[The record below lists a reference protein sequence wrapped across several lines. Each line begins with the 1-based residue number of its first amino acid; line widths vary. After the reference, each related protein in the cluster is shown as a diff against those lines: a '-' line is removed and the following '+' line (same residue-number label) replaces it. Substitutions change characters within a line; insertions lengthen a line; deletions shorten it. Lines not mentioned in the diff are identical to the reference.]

1 MPLDIN
7 GYNSVFKSFV
17 AFAQERHDA
26 NQVKAV
32 ADAHVN
38 RLDGHRVLAV
48 TRSETD
54 EVHKWLRTRD
64 EYRVNDR
71 TRDYFKKAIIG
82 MFGGES
88 KIPDSVKEAMI
99 MDDYN
104 AGKPLT
110 ARRILA
116 VKAAIDADGTAKA
129 RAAKIRLETFSPEVK
144 AAALGMGY
152 TKAELPKLARAAH
165 FYAEVNNCAEFE
177 ALEAL
182 TTPGSKANRLLG
194 YGGRFLKSAANFRE
208 GLRLLDS
215 FETWYT
221 ATKATLD
228 ATGKNYQEG
237 MPKTILNANDSYFK
251 PDMQRGM
258 EKFIFEEIASNAS
271 LDLAEQ
277 DPEKVFGMENNA
289 ATRFFGRGLSWS
301 FTQTVANI
309 PPAKR
314 AAFYAALD
322 TAFPLVTDVAIAR
335 LPLFRRP
342 GDQISTINKGI
353 VLARV
358 MKNLDKLAAL
368 VAKGGLTVK
377 AFVKICFPEA
387 REKTLGAVGALLKRW
402 NAEIR
407 GGADIEAKYPAEHS
421 ERMLALLEETG
432 CSVEE
437 ALVAAQ
443 GGKQPPIPRY
453 FATGTL
459 QLEAFDG
466 TTRGARSQLAADM
479 DRPANYSIVGGQQN
493 ILGEDRGF
501 LCSFPDGSFH
511 KANGSEAG
519 LAAIQTIADKVENL
533 CGAVHREQAS
543 SVIMMLSQAGHGN
556 LRGGLVGYG
565 IASNEHAPVDMTL
578 SKDATTGAVTIKYT
592 SPKELPF
599 RFEWTATVD
608 TEGKVTSTP
617 MKFEKPVANLD
628 NATAKKVLGDAA
640 KKLGVKLNKAALAA
654 GATLL
659 AQHGAGMYAK
669 NLAYLA
675 AYIAKSPLAGPKA
688 ADAAKRIA
696 DLAKSI
702 KDWRDFSFEDKH
714 KMKDLAQTFA
724 RRHSAFIEKSLADET
739 KFHIENG
746 QRTPIFE
753 TFFQDAHRN
762 TYIINGKFFKKDP
775 SVESGQQRDAVIA
788 AFKRA
793 LPEEKAQKALSV
805 LMNQAG
811 PGDVVQLSNHVPCQ
825 GRNGVEMLHEQPG
838 ANLFVNRN
846 MMSGLYETL
855 LFEPSITFDLKVA
868 EDGRSAVL
876 TITLD
881 TKLEAGDGKR
891 GEGIDSTFGKAQI
904 QERLT
909 LDLTPET
916 PVVTDV
922 AFAQRLR

>member
-1 MPLDIN
+1 MTLDIN
-7 GYNSVFKSFV
+7 GYNSIFKSFV
-17 AFAQERHDA
+17 SFAQERHDA

-71 TRDYFKKAIIG
+71 TRDYFKKAIID

-215 FETWYT
+215 FATWYT

-237 MPKTILNANDSYFK
+237 MPKTILNATDSYFK
-251 PDMQRGM
+251 PDTQCGM

-271 LDLAEQ
+271 LNLAEQ

-289 ATRFFGRGLSWS
+289 ATRFFGRGLGWS

-368 VAKGGLTVK
+368 VAKGELTVK

-402 NAEIR
+402 HFEIR
-407 GGADIEAKYPAEHS
+407 GNEGDDVAAKYPAEYS
-421 ERMLALLEETG
+421 ERMLALMEETG
-432 CSVEE
+432 CTVEE

-533 CGAVHREQAS
+533 CGAVHREEGSRRCGEEARREAQQGLARRRRDA
-543 SVIMMLSQAGHGN
+543 LGAARRGN
-556 LRGGLVGYG
+556 VREEPGVPGGLHRQV
-565 IASNEHAPVDMTL
+565 AAHRPESRRRRESHRRPRQEHQGLA
-578 SKDATTGAVTIKYT
+578 
-592 SPKELPF
+592 
-599 RFEWTATVD
+599 RFLVR
-608 TEGKVTSTP
+608 GQ
-617 MKFEKPVANLD
+617 
-628 NATAKKVLGDAA
+628 
-640 KKLGVKLNKAALAA
+640 
-654 GATLL
+654 
-659 AQHGAGMYAK
+659 AQDERPG
-669 NLAYLA
+669 
-675 AYIAKSPLAGPKA
+675 
-688 ADAAKRIA
+688 A
-696 DLAKSI
+696 DLRSPP
-702 KDWRDFSFEDKH
+702 
-714 KMKDLAQTFA
+714 QCV
-724 RRHSAFIEKSLADET
+724 
-739 KFHIENG
+739 
-746 QRTPIFE
+746 
-753 TFFQDAHRN
+753 HR
-762 TYIINGKFFKKDP
+762 G
-775 SVESGQQRDAVIA
+775 
-788 AFKRA
+788 
-793 LPEEKAQKALSV
+793 
-805 LMNQAG
+805 
-811 PGDVVQLSNHVPCQ
+811 
-825 GRNGVEMLHEQPG
+825 
-838 ANLFVNRN
+838 
-846 MMSGLYETL
+846 
-855 LFEPSITFDLKVA
+855 
-868 EDGRSAVL
+868 
-876 TITLD
+876 
-881 TKLEAGDGKR
+881 
-891 GEGIDSTFGKAQI
+891 
-904 QERLT
+904 
-909 LDLTPET
+909 
-916 PVVTDV
+916 
-922 AFAQRLR
+922 

>member
-1 MPLDIN
+1 MALDIN
-7 GYNSVFKSFV
+7 GYNSAFKSFV
-17 AFAQERHDA
+17 DFAQNRIGE
-26 NQVKAV
+26 NQEKAI
-32 ADAHVN
+32 ADARIKKFN
-38 RLDGHRVLAV
+38 GEEVLTIAHAK
-48 TRSETD
+48 TD
-54 EVHKWLRTRD
+54 EVHKWLRTGD
-64 EYRVNDR
+64 ECDVNDR
-71 TRDYFKKAIIG
+71 TRAIFRAAVVN
-82 MFGGES
+82 MFGGENRV
-88 KIPDSVKEAMI
+88 PESVKKAML
-99 MDDYN
+99 MEDYDK
-104 AGKPLT
+104 GKPLT

-116 VKAAIDADGTAKA
+116 VKAAVDADGTAKVRSA
-129 RAAKIRLETFSPEVK
+129 TIRLETIDDPANE
-144 AAALGMGY
+144 AAMLAKGY
-152 TKAELPKLARAAH
+152 TKAELPRLARAAH
-165 FYAEVNNCAEFE
+165 FYAEVNHCAEFE

-182 TTPGSKANRLLG
+182 TTPGTKANRLMG
-194 YGGRFLKSAANFRE
+194 YGGRFLESAANFRE

-237 MPKTILNANDSYFK
+237 MSKTILNATSSYFK
-251 PDMQRGM
+251 PDTQLGM

-271 LDLAEQ
+271 LNLAEQ

-289 ATRFFGRGLSWS
+289 ATRFFGRGLGWS

-368 VAKGGLTVK
+368 VAKGELTVK

-407 GGADIEAKYPAEHS
+407 GGADIEAKYPAEYS

-432 CSVEE
+432 CTVEE

-543 SVIMMLSQAGHGN
+543 SVIMMLSQAGHGD

-578 SKDATTGAVTIKYT
+578 SKDANTGAVTIKYT

-617 MKFEKPVANLD
+617 MKFEKPVAQL
-628 NATAKKVLGDAA
+628 TAKAARAKVDAA
-640 KKLGVKLNKAALAA
+640 ANGLGVKLTSAQANEAARLLRTHGTDMYSWNADIFAKFLVRLVTA
-654 GATLL
+654 GG
-659 AQHGAGMYAK
+659 HGADKDAVAADTANSIRKWRSVGLGDTGFAAFNEAAK
-669 NLAYLA
+669 NNVSNTIRKYMQ
-675 AYIAKSPLAGPKA
+675 PDQAG
-688 ADAAKRIA
+688 RF
-696 DLAKSI
+696 
-702 KDWRDFSFEDKH
+702 KDGIHETMFE
-714 KMKDLAQTFA
+714 
-724 RRHSAFIEKSLADET
+724 
-739 KFHIENG
+739 
-746 QRTPIFE
+746 
-753 TFFQDAHRN
+753 DAHRADYILN
-762 TYIINGKFFKKDP
+762 GTTYNHKPANELIP
-775 SVESGQQRDAVIA
+775 
-788 AFKRA
+788 AFKALVPDAKKQRA
-793 LPEEKAQKALSV
+793 LSIYLNQLCLETVLLPTTHVPYETGVEAHNLPGSDALVNRDMTSGLYQSSV
-805 LMNQAG
+805 LYTYQHVLTH
-811 PGDVVQLSNHVPCQ
+811 DLKLSED
-825 GRNGVEMLHEQPG
+825 GRTATITQSITADLSGPG
-838 ANLFVNRN
+838 ANMNDPKSFGQVTFSQRLVID
-846 MMSGLYETL
+846 L
-855 LFEPSITFDLKVA
+855 EPDI
-868 EDGRSAVL
+868 
-876 TITLD
+876 
-881 TKLEAGDGKR
+881 
-891 GEGIDSTFGKAQI
+891 
-904 QERLT
+904 
-909 LDLTPET
+909 
-916 PVVTDV
+916 PVVTDYKLS
-922 AFAQRLR
+922 QTIE

>member
-1 MPLDIN
+1 
-7 GYNSVFKSFV
+7 
-17 AFAQERHDA
+17 
-26 NQVKAV
+26 
-32 ADAHVN
+32 
-38 RLDGHRVLAV
+38 
-48 TRSETD
+48 
-54 EVHKWLRTRD
+54 
-64 EYRVNDR
+64 
-71 TRDYFKKAIIG
+71 
-82 MFGGES
+82 
-88 KIPDSVKEAMI
+88 
-99 MDDYN
+99 
-104 AGKPLT
+104 
-110 ARRILA
+110 
-116 VKAAIDADGTAKA
+116 
-129 RAAKIRLETFSPEVK
+129 
-144 AAALGMGY
+144 
-152 TKAELPKLARAAH
+152 
-165 FYAEVNNCAEFE
+165 
-177 ALEAL
+177 
-182 TTPGSKANRLLG
+182 
-194 YGGRFLKSAANFRE
+194 
-208 GLRLLDS
+208 
-215 FETWYT
+215 
-221 ATKATLD
+221 
-228 ATGKNYQEG
+228 

-251 PDMQRGM
+251 PDTQRGM

-271 LDLAEQ
+271 LDLTEQ

-289 ATRFFGRGLSWS
+289 ATRFFGRGLGWS

-368 VAKGGLTVK
+368 VAKGELTVK

-402 NAEIR
+402 HFEIR
-407 GGADIEAKYPAEHS
+407 GNPAEDIEAKYPPECS

-432 CSVEE
+432 CTVEE

-501 LCSFPDGSFH
+501 LCSFPDGSSH

-565 IASNEHAPVDMTL
+565 IASNEHSPVDMTL

-592 SPKELPF
+592 SPAELPF

-640 KKLGVKLNKAALAA
+640 KKLGVKLNKASLAA

-659 AQHGAGMYAK
+659 AQHGAGMYARK
-669 NLAYLA
+669 
-675 AYIAKSPLAGPKA
+675 PPPP
-688 ADAAKRIA
+688 RIA
-696 DLAKSI
+696 SPTSPRAS
-702 KDWRDFSFEDKH
+702 
-714 KMKDLAQTFA
+714 
-724 RRHSAFIEKSLADET
+724 
-739 KFHIENG
+739 
-746 QRTPIFE
+746 RT
-753 TFFQDAHRN
+753 
-762 TYIINGKFFKKDP
+762 
-775 SVESGQQRDAVIA
+775 
-788 AFKRA
+788 
-793 LPEEKAQKALSV
+793 
-805 LMNQAG
+805 
-811 PGDVVQLSNHVPCQ
+811 
-825 GRNGVEMLHEQPG
+825 G
-838 ANLFVNRN
+838 AI
-846 MMSGLYETL
+846 S
-855 LFEPSITFDLKVA
+855 
-868 EDGRSAVL
+868 RSK
-876 TITLD
+876 T
-881 TKLEAGDGKR
+881 
-891 GEGIDSTFGKAQI
+891 ST
-904 QERLT
+904 R
-909 LDLTPET
+909 
-916 PVVTDV
+916 
-922 AFAQRLR
+922 